1 MPWQAHSPREVALR
15 ALLQDE
21 TSPWAMLRRAYLL
34 IRDVLL
40 SVDRDSILQREY
52 ARRRLRVEQ
61 GLAPPSVLSE
71 SVDLQDVLQECGSAM
86 FATTDT
92 AIVSLKTLQT
102 ELRTLEHEYGLFGPS
117 PATTDTGYMCYPM
130 PVAFR
135 EADPGVL
142 AAKEALLAALSAAR
156 LLQRWRGTKS
166 GCWCWTPVRA
176 PCD

>member
-102 ELRTLEHEYGLFGPS
+102 ERS
-117 PATTDTGYMCYPM
+117 QS
-130 PVAFR
+130 
-135 EADPGVL
+135 
-142 AAKEALLAALSAAR
+142 AKA
-156 LLQRWRGTKS
+156 
-166 GCWCWTPVRA
+166 
-176 PCD
+176 